1 MNLLRRLFDRIL
13 RVFGLGGQP
22 VPREPVSLRPIAVV
36 RNAVFE
42 PKPDGWET
50 VKSDLIF
57 REDLLDAL
65 EGIDSYSHII
75 VVFSCHRVP
84 DDVKTHTF
92 VTGDASIPEQGIL
105 ASRSQLRPNS
115 VGVAVVQLLR
125 RRKNIVRVL
134 GLDAIDGTPIVD
146 IKPYLPAYDSVPEAT
161 VPEWVSR
168 IAPDA
173 PGEDASS

>member
-1 MNLLRRLFDRIL
+1 MNLLRRIFDRML
-13 RVFGLGGQP
+13 RLLGMGGQP
-22 VPREPVSLRPIAVV
+22 VPREPVSLTPIAVV
-36 RNAVFE
+36 RNTVFD
-42 PKPDGWET
+42 PTPDGWES

-57 REDLLDAL
+57 REDLIDAL

-92 VTGDASIPEQGIL
+92 PPSDVNLPQQGIL

-125 RRKNIVRVL
+125 KRKNIVRVL

-146 IKPYLPAYDSVPEAT
+146 VKPYLPQFDSVPDAT
-161 VPEWVSR
+161 VPDWVS
-168 IAPDA
+168 DA
-173 PGEDASS
+173 RAEDASSG

>member
-1 MNLLRRLFDRIL
+1 MFDRIL
-13 RVFGLGGQP
+13 RLLGMGGQP
-22 VPREPVSLRPIAVV
+22 VPREPVSLAPIAVV
-36 RNAVFE
+36 RNTVFDPRPE
-42 PKPDGWET
+42 GWES

-92 VTGDASIPEQGIL
+92 SPGDVNLPQQGVF

-115 VGVAVVQLLR
+115 VGVTVVQLLR

-134 GLDAIDGTPIVD
+134 GLDAIDGTPIIDV
-146 IKPYLPAYDSVPEAT
+146 KPYLPAYDSVPDAT
-161 VPEWVSR
+161 VPDWVNR
-168 IAPDA
+168 PRQ
-173 PGEDASS
+173 EDASSG

>member
-1 MNLLRRLFDRIL
+1 MGLLRRLFERIL
-13 RVFGLGGQP
+13 RLFGMGGQP
-22 VPREPVSLRPIAVV
+22 VPREPVSLPPIAVV
-36 RNAVFE
+36 RNTVFD
-42 PKPDGWET
+42 PKPDGWEQ

-57 REDLLDAL
+57 RDDLLGTL

-92 VTGDASIPEQGIL
+92 LTGDAGLMEQGIL
-105 ASRSQLRPNS
+105 ASLSQLRPNS

-161 VPEWVSR
+161 VPEWVTR
-168 IAPDA
+168 ATQDAPD
-173 PGEDASS
+173 GNASS

>member
-1 MNLLRRLFDRIL
+1 MGLLRRLFDRIL
-13 RVFGLGGQP
+13 RLFGLGGQP
-22 VPREPVSLRPIAVV
+22 VPREPVSLPPIAVV
-36 RNAVFE
+36 RNTVFD
-42 PKPDGWET
+42 PKPDGWEQ

-57 REDLLDAL
+57 RDDLLDTL

-84 DDVKTHTF
+84 KDVKTHTF
-92 VTGDASIPEQGIL
+92 LTGDAGLPEQGIL

-146 IKPYLPAYDSVPEAT
+146 IKPYLPEYDSVPEAT
-161 VPEWVSR
+161 VPEWASR
-168 IAPDA
+168 ATEDAPD
-173 PGEDASS
+173 EDDSS

>member
-1 MNLLRRLFDRIL
+1 MNLLKRLFDRIL
-13 RVFGLGGQP
+13 RLFGQGGQP
-22 VPREPVSLRPIAVV
+22 VPREPVSLPPIAVV
-36 RNAVFE
+36 RNTVFDPE
-42 PKPDGWET
+42 PDGWEH

-57 REDLLDAL
+57 REDLLGAL

-84 DDVKTHTF
+84 DDAKTHTF
-92 VTGDASIPEQGIL
+92 LTNDAGLREQGIL

-115 VGVAVVQLLR
+115 LGVAVVQLLR

-168 IAPDA
+168 AMPDA
-173 PGEDASS
+173 PSSDASS

>member
-1 MNLLRRLFDRIL
+1 M
-13 RVFGLGGQP
+13 
-22 VPREPVSLRPIAVV
+22 PREPVSLPPIAVV
-36 RNAVFE
+36 RNNVFD
-42 PKPDGWET
+42 PKPDGWES

-57 REDLLDAL
+57 REDLMDAL

-84 DDVKTHTF
+84 GAAKTHTF
-92 VTGDASIPEQGIL
+92 LTGDAGLPEQGIL

-115 VGVAVVQLLR
+115 IGVAVVQLLR

-146 IKPYLPAYDSVPEAT
+146 IKPYLPVYDSVPGAT

-168 IAPDA
+168 AMRDA
-173 PGEDASS
+173 PSNDASP

>member
-1 MNLLRRLFDRIL
+1 MNLVRRMFDRIL
-13 RVFGLGGQP
+13 RLLGMGGQP
-22 VPREPVSLRPIAVV
+22 VPREPVSLPPIAVV
-36 RNAVFE
+36 RNTVFD
-42 PKPDGWET
+42 PRPDGWES

-57 REDLLDAL
+57 REDLIDAL

-84 DDVKTHTF
+84 DHVKTHTF
-92 VTGDASIPEQGIL
+92 APGDVNLPQQGIL

-125 RRKNIVRVL
+125 KRKNIVRVL

-146 IKPYLPAYDSVPEAT
+146 VKPYLPQFDSIPDAT

-168 IAPDA
+168 AMRDA
-173 PGEDASS
+173 PGEDASL

>member
-1 MNLLRRLFDRIL
+1 MSLLRRLADRIL
-13 RVFGLGGQP
+13 RLFGQGGQP
-22 VPREPVSLRPIAVV
+22 VPREPVSLPPIAVV
-36 RNAVFE
+36 RNTVFD
-42 PKPDGWET
+42 PKPDGWES

-92 VTGDASIPEQGIL
+92 LTSDANLPEQGIL

-115 VGVAVVQLLR
+115 IGVAVVQLLR

-146 IKPYLPAYDSVPEAT
+146 IKPYVPAYDSVPEAT

-168 IAPDA
+168 ASPDA
-173 PGEDASS
+173 PDEDASS

>member
-1 MNLLRRLFDRIL
+1 MSLLRRLADRIL
-13 RVFGLGGQP
+13 RLFGQGGQP
-22 VPREPVSLRPIAVV
+22 VPREPVSLPPIAVV
-36 RNAVFE
+36 RNAVFD
-42 PKPDGWET
+42 PKPDGWED

-57 REDLLDAL
+57 RDDLLDAL

-84 DDVKTHTF
+84 DDAKTQTF
-92 VTGDASIPEQGIL
+92 VTGDASLPQQGIL

-115 VGVAVVQLLR
+115 VGVAVVQLMR

-168 IAPDA
+168 AMQDA
-173 PGEDASS
+173 PNKDTSP

>member
-1 MNLLRRLFDRIL
+1 MSLLRRLADRIL
-13 RVFGLGGQP
+13 RLFGQGGQP
-22 VPREPVSLRPIAVV
+22 VPREPVSLPPIAVV
-36 RNAVFE
+36 RNTVFD
-42 PKPDGWET
+42 PKPDGWED

-57 REDLLDAL
+57 REDLLGAL
-65 EGIDSYSHII
+65 EGLDSYSHII

-84 DDVKTHTF
+84 DDVKTLTF
-92 VTGDASIPEQGIL
+92 VTGDASLPEQGIL

-146 IKPYLPAYDSVPEAT
+146 IKPYLPVYDSVPEAT
-161 VPEWVSR
+161 VPDWVSNATR
-168 IAPDA
+168 DA
-173 PGEDASS
+173 PEDEASS

>member
-1 MNLLRRLFDRIL
+1 MNLLRRMFDRIL
-13 RVFGLGGQP
+13 RLLGMGGQP
-22 VPREPVSLRPIAVV
+22 VPREPVSLAPIAVV
-36 RNAVFE
+36 RNTAFD
-42 PKPDGWET
+42 PRPDGWEN

-92 VTGDASIPEQGIL
+92 PPGDVDLPQQGIL

-125 RRKNIVRVL
+125 KRKNIVRVL

-146 IKPYLPAYDSVPEAT
+146 IKPYLPQFDSIPDAT
-161 VPEWVSR
+161 VPDWVNR
-168 IAPDA
+168 ATRDA

>member
-1 MNLLRRLFDRIL
+1 MFD
-13 RVFGLGGQP
+13 
-22 VPREPVSLRPIAVV
+22 
-36 RNAVFE
+36 
-42 PKPDGWET
+42 PKPDGWEH

-57 REDLLDAL
+57 REDLLGAL

-75 VVFSCHRVP
+75 VVFSCHQVP

-92 VTGDASIPEQGIL
+92 LTGDAGLLEQGIL

-115 VGVAVVQLLR
+115 LGVAVVQFLR

-146 IKPYLPAYDSVPEAT
+146 VKPYLPVYDSVPEAT
-161 VPEWVSR
+161 VPEWVNR
-168 IAPDA
+168 AMQDA
-173 PGEDASS
+173 PSKDASP

>member
-1 MNLLRRLFDRIL
+1 M
-13 RVFGLGGQP
+13 
-22 VPREPVSLRPIAVV
+22 PREPVSLPPIAVV
-36 RNAVFE
+36 RNNVFD
-42 PKPDGWET
+42 PKPDGWES

-57 REDLLDAL
+57 RDDLLDAL

-84 DDVKTHTF
+84 GDAKTHTF
-92 VTGDASIPEQGIL
+92 LTGDAGLPEQGIL

-125 RRKNIVRVL
+125 RRKNIMRVL

-146 IKPYLPAYDSVPEAT
+146 IKPYLPAFDSVPEAT
-161 VPEWVSR
+161 VPEWASR
-168 IAPDA
+168 AMPDA
-173 PGEDASS
+173 PSNDA